1 MNSNTN
7 TKTFTRHFDVTAT
20 PNQVYTMWTSPVY
33 HGAVT
38 ESLVSIV
45 PKKNGDIRLWNG
57 VVTGNFIELVED
69 QRIVQ
74 TWRTI
79 DFSHLEASSIL
90 LLEFQKQLQSCRI
103 RIEHSEIPFL
113 LYEQFE
119 YAWEEFYIP
128 RIIDFFLPERNL

>member
-1 MNSNTN
+1 MNIQRKN
-7 TKTFTRHFDVTAT
+7 FTRHFDVTAT
-20 PNQVYTMWTSPVY
+20 PNQLYTMWITPAY

-38 ESLVSIV
+38 ESLVSII
-45 PKKNGDIRLWNG
+45 PKENGDIRLWDG
-57 VVTGNFIELVED
+57 AVTGNFIELVEN

-79 DFSHLEASSIL
+79 DFSHLEEPSIL
-90 LLEFQKQLQSCRI
+90 LLEFQKHLEICRV

-113 LYEQFE
+113 LYQQFE

-128 RIIDFFLPERNL
+128 RIIDFFLPERKL